1 MRLHFKE
8 LSTVLIH
15 GKVSPNVSSY
25 NTVMMNKMEGMGW
38 AKKIK
43 KKKFGQISKIIDWSI
58 KETHISPGSYLN
70 CRSEKSLVVS
80 LPSKLFSL

>member
-43 KKKFGQISKIIDWSI
+43 KKN
-58 KETHISPGSYLN
+58 LA
-70 CRSEKSLVVS
+70 KSV
-80 LPSKLFSL
+80 K